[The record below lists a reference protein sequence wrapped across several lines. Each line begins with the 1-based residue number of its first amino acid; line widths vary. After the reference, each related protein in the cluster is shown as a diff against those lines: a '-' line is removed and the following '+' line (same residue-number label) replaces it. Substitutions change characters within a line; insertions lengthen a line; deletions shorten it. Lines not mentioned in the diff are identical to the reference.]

1 VNEGDGV
8 TPPPS
13 PPPPPP
19 PPFNMPDMAQFWTN
33 ATQFMTTMK
42 VPMPR
47 QAERN
52 ETIGCSLANFFRHS
66 SPMFDGSVWPL
77 VAED

>member
-1 VNEGDGV
+1 
-8 TPPPS
+8 
-13 PPPPPP
+13 
-19 PPFNMPDMAQFWTN
+19 
-33 ATQFMTTMK
+33 MK